1 MTNKVDLILK
11 SDILNVIIKKIE
23 IGNLD
28 ENQEEVILT
37 FLEEFLGK
45 TMRFKCHKDIKEMY
59 RGKIMEFLI
68 PLAKAKK
75 TNFNGVK
82 AYDIIA
88 RYFKDIKEQI
98 TNEVVEIVGEDGS
111 IEVRINLNDD

>member
-11 SDILNVIIKKIE
+11 SNVIDVFIKKIE
-23 IGNLD
+23 LGNLD

-45 TMRFKCHKDIKEMY
+45 TMRFKQHKEIKEMY
-59 RGKIMEFLI
+59 RGKIMDYLI
-68 PLAKAKK
+68 PLAISKK

-88 RYFKDIKEQI
+88 RYFKDIKEEVLSGNKQI
-98 TNEVVEIVGEDGS
+98 VTEEES
-111 IEVRINLNDD
+111 